1 LNIEDLT
8 VEIRNEALVRI
19 AQIPEEIL
27 NVTATW
33 GPRATGTWQIT
44 LPVGSEHAEMLRVPG
59 SGVVISYKGDELVS
73 GPTSKP
79 EIEYKK
85 DDVAGSITFNG
96 ITDSIYLRDYLV
108 YPQPSN
114 INVETQNVKDWTMTG
129 PAESIMHTLVCAN
142 IGPGAHSDRRVSHL
156 TMGVDGEAGD
166 TITVKARWSKLDT
179 VLSKIAI
186 AHKINYRIIQ
196 RADQLVFETRQA
208 DSREDDVRLSVANG
222 SLSSIKV
229 SYSPPEIT
237 HAIVGGKGSGTSRM
251 MREYTTSDSEAA
263 ENLWNRRIE
272 RFIDQA
278 GSDEESQLKTAALK
292 DLNSKGAT
300 EVLSQAIPLDG
311 DQLNFLDDWQ
321 VGDFVTADIEGQEL
335 SSEVSGGVLSATK
348 QKVSLGV
355 TLGNPLG
362 FDPLAKKVYSG
373 ADQVDSYESV
383 TLDAEVPIEVIEAT
397 AATVED
403 HTTTLSTHATEI
415 ADNTSD
421 IAANTVDI
429 ATNTS
434 DIATNTSDISALQSQ
449 VVALQT
455 DGDAPATSPTP
466 VLEAFAVGILRWS
479 VPPTSNPDPTRRRV
493 YADTIDPPT
502 IDADHLVYDGAS
514 LSGTFDTIDGT
525 RVLPADS
532 TVTPP
537 TVYVA
542 CIEYDDD
549 GDGPTSA
556 TSNGAIARRASVAEI
571 SSEWVYAGS
580 VQAGQIA
587 SGSILTGLLNV
598 GAYIEQDGE
607 DSTITIYSN
616 DGNRTPLVQLR
627 PDGSVFR
634 GRVEAND
641 ISVLVGLILQGT
653 DSHVAQSAGVTLDAS
668 VKDPATGP
676 TLTSAPITSSW
687 PAVPSGYESR
697 GFSWDGTQW
706 LRLIWKESSTTAKV
720 EKINTSGVVTS
731 TTTLSNTTGGTN
743 MNSIVKVGSNWFTL
757 YQSYDAD
764 AENNVWILIKYS
776 TAGSRVAYTAYDG
789 DPWSDSKRPSLGTD
803 GTNILISSADGSGT
817 IKVQVWDTSLIFSAE
832 WSGTFAHANTA
843 FSFVGKDNFDFGA
856 NRIVVTGSTSF
867 FVFTL
872 SGTTLTEATDKFV
885 TLTDNTYDGG
895 FGWDGTNFFSAGAGT
910 SLRKY
915 SAYYAAASEKA
926 WVTYADT
933 DTGSSKHT
941 KDSTQ
946 SSLAVANRRYLSI
959 SLPPAPSGAATP
971 RVYMGLAT
979 SSPADTA
986 LLKRAETITGRTLT
1000 VNPAVAGGVALVRTA
1015 SVTNK
1020 ARTGTTVT
1028 LSTSAAHG
1036 LEVGDTAVIAGV
1048 DAALNGTY
1056 VLTTGTTGSTL
1067 KYETVASGTI
1077 ASASASGTAT
1087 NTDTNTFGTGTAA
1100 WVKSQTGGLEFY
1112 GDGVAYL
1119 PGLKVYSTKW
1129 SRTSDQTL
1137 ANGTATTITLPDT
1150 PTGSNPA
1157 GAAAAFYSYS
1167 SGTITINKA
1176 GLYRFEGYIEYAS
1189 NATGYRRAGINLNGS
1204 RYAGV
1209 SVAPAL
1215 SSITRLM
1222 VTATIQCAVG
1232 DLIVLEGNQSQS
1244 PSASLAVQGAHL
1256 QVTRVGEVAA

>member
-8 VEIRNEALVRI
+8 VEIRNEGLVRI

-44 LPVGSEHAEMLRVPG
+44 LPVGSEQAEMLRVPG
-59 SGVVISYKGDELVS
+59 SGVVISYKGEELVS

-79 EIEYKK
+79 EIEYKD

-166 TITVKARWSKLDT
+166 EITIKARWSKLDT

-186 AHKINYRIIQ
+186 ANKINYRIIQ
-196 RADQLVFETRQA
+196 RADQLVFETRLA

-263 ENLWNRRIE
+263 ESLWNRRIE

-335 SSEVSGGVLSATK
+335 TSEVSGGVLSATK

-383 TLDAEVPIEVIEAT
+383 TLDSEVPIEVIEAT

-415 ADNTSD
+415 ADNTTSIAANTSD
-421 IAANTVDI
+421 IAA
-429 ATNTS
+429 NTS
-434 DIATNTSDISALQSQ
+434 DIATNTADISALQSE
-449 VVALQT
+449 VVALKT
-455 DGDAPATSPTP
+455 DGDAPTTSPTP

-502 IDADHLVYDGAS
+502 IDADHLVYDGSS
-514 LSGTFDTIDGT
+514 LSGTFDAIDGT
-525 RVLPADS
+525 KILPSDP
-532 TVTPP
+532 TVTPS
-537 TVYVA
+537 TVYTA

-556 TSNGAIARRASVAEI
+556 TSNGAVPRRASVGEI
-571 SSEWVYAGS
+571 SADWIYAGKIEAS
-580 VQAGQIA
+580 QIS

-598 GAYIEQDGE
+598 GSYIEQDGE

-676 TLTSAPITSSW
+676 TLTSGPISSHLD
-687 PAVPSGYESR
+687 AVPSGYESR
-697 GFSWDGTQW
+697 GISWDGTQW
-706 LRLIWKESSTTAKV
+706 LRLIWKESSSTAKV
-720 EKINTSGVVTS
+720 EKINTSGVVTD
-731 TTTLSNTTGGTN
+731 TKTLAGGPLATCDSV
-743 MNSIVKVGSNWFTL
+743 NSIVKIGSNWF
-757 YQSYDAD
+757 
-764 AENNVWILIKYS
+764 VLIRLTNGDEGS
-776 TAGSRVAYTAYDG
+776 TWYPSKWSTSGAYVNHEYTDQQYA
-789 DPWSDSKRPSLGTD
+789 KRPSLGTD
-803 GTNILISSADGSGT
+803 GTNLLLVAAYDTGNIRV
-817 IKVQVWDTSLIFSAE
+817 VQIDTGLFEIE
-832 WSGTFAHANTA
+832 TWSGSFAHANRA

-856 NRIVVTGSTSF
+856 NRVVVAGSTSF

-885 TLTDNTYDGG
+885 TLTDNTYEGG

-979 SSPADTA
+979 SAPADTA

-1189 NATGYRRAGINLNGS
+1189 NATGYRRAGINLNGL